1 MRQTILTAFAI
12 AFLAG
17 AAQAAE
23 FEGCAMTGPM
33 RSTTLEDARANSD
46 CEKKNDGQD
55 TINECELY
63 RFVLSQ
69 ATLTEAYNRAL
80 PAIAKFKR
88 PALDKAKTDFKASF
102 SRSQAAWCAYR
113 EASCTFDADSL
124 EGGSMQPMIAF
135 SCRREKNEARI
146 KALDTLVTCY
156 QGGDCQWPPL
166 LYRYEMFPSEAP

>member
-1 MRQTILTAFAI
+1 MRNSLLAALAI
-12 AFLAG
+12 AFLTG

-23 FEGCAMTGPM
+23 LEGCAMTGPM
-33 RSTTLEDARANSD
+33 RTTSLEDARANSD
-46 CEKKNDGQD
+46 CEKKVDGQD
-55 TINECELY
+55 TINDCALY

-69 ATLTEAYNRAL
+69 ATLTEAYNRAF
-80 PAIAKFKR
+80 PAVAKFK
-88 PALDKAKTDFKASF
+88 PAVRDHAKTDLEASF
-102 SRSQAAWCAYR
+102 AKSQAAWCAYR

-146 KALDTLVTCY
+146 KALDTLATCY

-166 LYRYEMFPSEAP
+166 LYMYELSPNAPP

>member
-1 MRQTILTAFAI
+1 MHHTVLTAFAI

-23 FEGCAMTGPM
+23 FEGCAMTSPI
-33 RSTTLEDARANSD
+33 RPTTLEDARAHSD
-46 CEKKNDGQD
+46 CEKKVIGQD
-55 TINECELY
+55 TINDCALY

-80 PAIAKFKR
+80 PAVAKFER
-88 PALDKAKTDFKASF
+88 PAQDDAKTDLKASF
-102 SRSQAAWCAYR
+102 AKSQAAWCAYR

-146 KALDTLVTCY
+146 KALNTLVTCY
-156 QGGDCQWPPL
+156 QGGNCQWPPL
-166 LYRYEMFPSEAP
+166 LYMYEMFPGEAP